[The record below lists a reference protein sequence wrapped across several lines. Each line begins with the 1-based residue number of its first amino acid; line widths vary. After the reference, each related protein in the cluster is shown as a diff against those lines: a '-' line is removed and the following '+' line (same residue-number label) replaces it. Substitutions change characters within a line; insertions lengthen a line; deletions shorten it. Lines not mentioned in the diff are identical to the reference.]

1 MQSISPDYKARKQGQ
16 PTMPLKERLY
26 SKIKVNEYTGCWE
39 WQGTLRNG
47 YGRMIV
53 GSRTDG
59 TRRSESAHRVSYML
73 NYGEIPDGMDVCH
86 KCDNPRCINPEHLFV
101 GTRKENIADREAKGR
116 NITHSG
122 EENVNAKLSKKK
134 VKEARQKR
142 FLYHTKYID
151 LAAEYGV
158 CKKTIMDAVKG
169 RTWKCVSYLPAPPD
183 LRPPEGEEDTN
194 A

>member
-1 MQSISPDYKARKQGQ
+1 MQSISPDYKARKQGK

-73 NYGEIPDGMDVCH
+73 NYGGIPDGMDVCH
-86 KCDNPRCINPEHLFV
+86 KCDNPCCINPEHLFV
-101 GTRKENIADREAKGR
+101 GTRKDNIADREAKGR
-116 NITHSG
+116 NIVPIG
-122 EENVNAKLSKKK
+122 EEHVNAKLSKKK

-151 LAAEYGV
+151 LAKEYGV
-158 CKKTIMDAVKG
+158 CKRTIMDAVKG
-169 RTWKCVSYLPAPPD
+169 RTWKCVSHLPTPPD
-183 LRPPEGEEDTN
+183 RRPPEEGD
-194 A
+194 ADRG

>member
-116 NITHSG
+116 NITNSG

-151 LAAEYGV
+151 LAKEYGV

-169 RTWKCVSYLPAPPD
+169 KSWKCVNYLPAPPAKGGD
-183 LRPPEGEEDTN
+183 R
-194 A
+194 

>member
-86 KCDNPRCINPEHLFV
+86 RCDNPSCINPDHLFA
-101 GTRKENIADREAKGR
+101 GTVRDNMADMDSKGR
-116 NITHSG
+116 RGYSYS
-122 EENVNAKLSKKK
+122 EEHPSAKLTEED
-134 VKEARQKR
+134 VFTARKLR
-142 FLYHTKYID
+142 RNGYSYYR
-151 LAAEYGV
+151 LAKMYGINRETMRQAV
-158 CKKTIMDAVKG
+158 LGITWNHLKT
-169 RTWKCVSYLPAPPD
+169 R
-183 LRPPEGEEDTN
+183 RPPEGEEDT
-194 A
+194 

>member
-1 MQSISPDYKARKQGQ
+1 MQEKRENNVRLISPCLKAGVLRRD
-16 PTMPLKERLY
+16 P
-26 SKIKVNEYTGCWE
+26 IKVNEYTGCWE

-86 KCDNPRCINPEHLFV
+86 RCDNPRCINPEHLFV

-151 LAAEYGV
+151 LAKEYGV

-169 RTWKCVSYLPAPPD
+169 KSWKCVNYLPAPPAK
-183 LRPPEGEEDTN
+183 EDQK
-194 A
+194 